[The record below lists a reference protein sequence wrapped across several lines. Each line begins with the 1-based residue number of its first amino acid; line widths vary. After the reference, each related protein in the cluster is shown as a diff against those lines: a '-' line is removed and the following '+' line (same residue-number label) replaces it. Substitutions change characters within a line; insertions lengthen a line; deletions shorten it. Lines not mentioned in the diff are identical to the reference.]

1 MASFETLDNSEERTI
16 MKNLLASW
24 KTTSAGAVMIIGSVI
39 HLIFA
44 VRSGTATE
52 GVWTASLTAIVAG
65 LGLIFAG
72 DAAASVAKSEADTT
86 FVKKDNGGT
95 TPPKPPGGG

>member
-1 MASFETLDNSEERTI
+1 MLQMI
-16 MKNLLASW
+16 KNLVASW
-24 KTTSAGAVMIIGSVI
+24 KTTSAGLVMIIGSII

-52 GVWTASLTAIVAG
+52 GVWTASVTAIVAG
-65 LGLIFAG
+65 IGLILAG
-72 DAAASVAKSEADTT
+72 DATASVSKSEADTT

-95 TPPKPPGGG
+95 PPLKP

>member
-1 MASFETLDNSEERTI
+1 MI
-16 MKNLLASW
+16 KNLVASW
-24 KTTSAGAVMIIGSVI
+24 KTTSAGLVMIIGSII

-65 LGLIFAG
+65 IGLILAG
-72 DAAASVAKSEADTT
+72 DAAASVSKADAETTFAKKSDTT
-86 FVKKDNGGT
+86 T
-95 TPPKPPGGG
+95 KPPGGG

>member
-1 MASFETLDNSEERTI
+1 MI
-16 MKNLLASW
+16 KQLLVNW
-24 KTTSAGAVMIIGSVI
+24 KTTSAGLVMIIGSIV

-65 LGLIFAG
+65 AGLILAG
-72 DAAASVAKSEADTT
+72 DAAASVSKVDAETTFAKKSDTT
-86 FVKKDNGGT
+86 TT
-95 TPPKPPGGG
+95 TPKP